1 MAITGLSMSLFVLT
15 HMLGNLLLFVG
26 PEAYNMYSHK
36 LITNPLITV
45 AELGLLLMF
54 LLHVFMAIRLT
65 IENRSA
71 RPTRYAMPTNGSK
84 AVSQASKTMIYHGM
98 VLLIFTVYHLVTF
111 KYGTVYETD
120 YNGVMVR
127 DLHRLVVEVFQSPAY
142 VLFYVISMGTLGFHL
157 SHGVQSSFQSLGF
170 RHPRYT
176 PGLKIFSTAYALIV
190 GLGFG
195 AQPVY
200 VYFFVK

>member
-176 PGLKIFSTAYALIV
+176 SGLKIFSTAYALIV